1 MSKATDSGVSTEF
14 FGHPTGLK
22 WLFAM
27 EACERFSYYGMR
39 AILLYF
45 IIDTSA
51 HGGLALSKTSGQAI
65 VAVYGASVYL
75 LSILGGVL
83 ADRFVGPYRS
93 TLYGGVVILTGHLL
107 LTVPVQAASWTG
119 ICCVA
124 VGTGLL
130 KPNVQTMA
138 GALYRDGDLRRDG
151 GFQLLYMSVNI
162 GAFCAALIVGMLR
175 AAGGYHAGFAAAA
188 VAMALSLLVFMI
200 GRSSMPVEA
209 MHSAQRLARHQRT
222 KLAAGSAGAVTVT
235 VAVFLLFVTFSRNTP
250 DAVIGT
256 VSVLSAAAALGY
268 FAVLFRSR
276 SVTPFER
283 RNVRAYLPLWFAA
296 LLVWMIE
303 EQAAVKMATF
313 AASHTDLRIG
323 GFHTPPEW
331 YQSINPAVIVL
342 FAPFLAAWFT
352 TRAGKFPGLSHKF
365 VFGTG
370 VTALSALLMGLAF
383 QWWPA
388 GGSLAPWWVLLAV
401 FVIQTVGVMF
411 ISPVGAAATTM
422 LMPKAFKAQGMAIWL
437 LNNAVAQ
444 GVAAVVIRYMDE
456 LSDADFYYWLSA
468 ITAALTVMLML
479 YSPSIT
485 RRMRD
490 LAQIHHG
497 TDASQ
502 DQIVAGGTK

>member
-1 MSKATDSGVSTEF
+1 MSKATDSGVPTEF
-14 FGHPTGLK
+14 FGHPAGLK

-51 HGGLALSKTSGQAI
+51 HGGLALSKASGQAL
-65 VAVYGASVYL
+65 VAVYGASAYF

-93 TLYGGVVILTGHLL
+93 TLYGGVIVLTGHLL
-107 LTVPVQAASWTG
+107 LILPVEAASWTG

-138 GALYRDGDLRRDG
+138 GTLYRDGDLRRDG

-162 GAFCAALIVGMLR
+162 GAFCAAFIVGMLR

-188 VAMALSLLVFMI
+188 VVMALSLLVFLI

-209 MHSAQRLARHQRT
+209 MHPTQRLARHQRT

-235 VAVFLLFVTFSRNTP
+235 VAVFLLFLMFSRNTP

-323 GFHTPPEW
+323 GFHIPPEW

-352 TRAGKFPGLSHKF
+352 TRAGKFPGLAHKF

-383 QWWPA
+383 QRWPA

-422 LMPKAFKAQGMAIWL
+422 LMPKAFKAQGMAVWL

-444 GVAAVVIRYMDE
+444 GVAAAVIRYMDE
-456 LSDADFYYWLSA
+456 LSDADFYYWLTA
-468 ITAALTVMLML
+468 ITAALTFVLML

-490 LAQIHHG
+490 LAQNHHS

-502 DQIVAGGTK
+502 NQLVVGGTK